1 MLDTS
6 KTLPV
11 GLPIQISHRIARKA
25 PMRHAWLLLAAVARA
40 LPQLTNKSYAPFVGD
55 HSVTLLR
62 VCAERCASDAA
73 LDAIDIEG
81 VGVAAATRDIAA
93 VREFDAELLLVHS
106 PQLKGQTSNRT
117 TTIQGRRWD
126 VYLGGR
132 AYEDMVWW
140 LRRLVEG
147 RDPVQDERLGFRP
160 GLFSAYDA
168 WGEWSLRL
176 GYRKT
181 DPPVYELDGGALEAI
196 ANGADDR
203 LWVVF
208 FYSDRSKR
216 DRAAKASV
224 LRLAEQFR
232 EKHGT
237 AVAVGA
243 HNARVWPERARQHG
257 RVVVSDSGPKLAFAC
272 LQNGKWL
279 NGAMSLP
286 RDLESAIYGWAARLA
301 VGGLPD
307 TELTTRLGPNGE
319 EF

>member
-1 MLDTS
+1 MLQPKGT
-6 KTLPV
+6 
-11 GLPIQISHRIARKA
+11 
-25 PMRHAWLLLAAVARA
+25 AWLLAAAIARTQAA
-40 LPQLTNKSYAPFVGD
+40 LPQLTNKTYGEFVD
-55 HSVTLLR
+55 AHTVTLLR

-81 VGVAAATRDIAA
+81 VGVAAATRGAIDA

-106 PQLKGQTSNRT
+106 PQLKGQTSNVS

-132 AYEDMVWW
+132 AYDDMVWW
-140 LRRLVEG
+140 LRRLVQG

-176 GYRKT
+176 GYQKN

-216 DRAAKASV
+216 DRDAKASV
-224 LRLAEQFR
+224 LRLAKQFR

>member
-1 MLDTS
+1 
-6 KTLPV
+6 
-11 GLPIQISHRIARKA
+11 
-25 PMRHAWLLLAAVARA
+25 MRHALVLLAASTHA
-40 LPQLTNKSYAPFVGD
+40 LITLTNKSYSEFVD
-55 HSVTLLR
+55 AHAVTLLK

-81 VGVAAATRDIAA
+81 VGVAAVTRDIDA
-93 VREFDAELLLVHS
+93 VRKFDAELLLVYG

-132 AYEDMVWW
+132 AYDDMVWW

-176 GYRKT
+176 GYQKS

-286 RDLESAIYGWAARLA
+286 RDLETAIYGWAARLA